1 MASPPVKKSTESG
14 VVVKGIDNL
23 LIRLSRCCS
32 PVPGDEIVGFIT
44 KGRGVSVHRA
54 DCPNVQGADS
64 NQRLIDV
71 EWEQDTSAKKEYAV
85 DIEVA
90 AFDRTGLLNEVL
102 MAVTDS
108 KTTIAAVTGKSEK
121 DIATINL
128 TIKITNISHLHRVV
142 DRIKQLPNV
151 YSVQRIIN

>member
-1 MASPPVKKSTESG
+1 M
-14 VVVKGIDNL
+14 
-23 LIRLSRCCS
+23 
-32 PVPGDEIVGFIT
+32 
-44 KGRGVSVHRA
+44 
-54 DCPNVQGADS
+54 
-64 NQRLIDV
+64 